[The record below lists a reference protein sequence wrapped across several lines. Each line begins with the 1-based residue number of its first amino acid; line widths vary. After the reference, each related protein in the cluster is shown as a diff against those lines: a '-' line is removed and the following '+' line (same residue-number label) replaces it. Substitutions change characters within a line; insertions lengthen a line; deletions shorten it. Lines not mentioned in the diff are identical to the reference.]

1 MNFFKNLTNDLL
13 RLEIN
18 TVFKEELTM
27 EKPRNIRFVLL
38 SLANQYRLKL
48 NEFEGYAY
56 RIDPNFEG
64 FVFQNKLGGKA
75 SYKEIITHAEKL
87 QAFFKLHLEHVQ
99 DKNAASTLKGFL
111 SMLTRIR
118 KQSFSILDVFK
129 ELAAEN
135 QTPQRGEVDNEYE
148 VGEFDDLPELELD
161 PAQTLVIRKA
171 KEIGT
176 QRVVMQTVVQVEG
189 DITSYVTSKF
199 LEMDEEDQRIVSEVH
214 NSAMMTSIRMWQYLF
229 ETVKTLAGSAFSA
242 ATGGKKGKVK

>member
-1 MNFFKNLTNDLL
+1 
-13 RLEIN
+13 
-18 TVFKEELTM
+18 
-27 EKPRNIRFVLL
+27 
-38 SLANQYRLKL
+38 
-48 NEFEGYAY
+48 
-56 RIDPNFEG
+56 
-64 FVFQNKLGGKA
+64 
-75 SYKEIITHAEKL
+75 
-87 QAFFKLHLEHVQ
+87 
-99 DKNAASTLKGFL
+99 
-111 SMLTRIR
+111 
-118 KQSFSILDVFK
+118 VFK

-161 PAQTLVIRKA
+161 PAQTLVVRKA